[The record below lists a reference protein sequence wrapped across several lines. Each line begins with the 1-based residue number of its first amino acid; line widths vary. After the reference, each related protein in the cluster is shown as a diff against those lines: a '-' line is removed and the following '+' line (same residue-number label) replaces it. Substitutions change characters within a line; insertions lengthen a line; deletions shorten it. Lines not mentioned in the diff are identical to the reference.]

1 MPRLARLD
9 ISGLLQ
15 HVIVCGIERS
25 DIFND
30 DHDRQL
36 FVDRLFKLLSETGVR
51 CYAWALLSN
60 HFHLLLIPTSTSLS
74 YFMRRLLTGYA
85 VSFNRRNKRSGHLFQ
100 NRYKSI
106 VCEEEPYLLEL
117 VRYIHLNPL
126 RAGIV
131 HTMEELDFYP
141 WSGHATLVGNRQFD
155 VQEAAAV
162 LERFGKGTNAA
173 RRNYRQFVTEG
184 IAVGR
189 RDDLVG
195 GGLRRSQGERPN
207 NEYESF
213 DERILGGGDFVDGLK
228 QEYQLRDKIKSVISL
243 PLLLETVCATLLL
256 DPDMVR
262 RPSKN
267 RAPASARAI
276 ICRLAIYEL
285 GYTGSEVGKI
295 LHLGPTGV
303 SLASRRGEKIL
314 KSDPVILKAIMTSID
329 KEIMSLKTRAHAQRD
344 ETLLSSA

>member
-9 ISGLLQ
+9 ITGLLQ
-15 HVIVCGIERS
+15 HVIVRGIERR

-36 FVDRLFKLLSETGVR
+36 FVDRLFSLLSETGVR

-60 HFHLLLIPTSTSLS
+60 HFHLLLMPTFTSLS

-126 RAGIV
+126 RAGMV
-131 HTMEELDFYP
+131 TSLEELDLYP
-141 WSGHATLVGNRQFD
+141 WSGHAVLIGKRQLD
-155 VQEAAAV
+155 AQETGSI
-162 LERFGKGTNAA
+162 LERFGKNTTTA
-173 RRNYRQFVTEG
+173 RRNYRQFVSEG
-184 IAVGR
+184 IKAGR

-195 GGLRRSQGERPN
+195 GGLKRSQGERPN

-213 DERILGGGDFVDGLK
+213 DERVLGGGDFVDGLK
-228 QEYQLRDKIKSVISL
+228 QECTLRDKMKSVISL
-243 PLLLETVCATLLL
+243 TRLLEIVSATLML
-256 DPDMVR
+256 DPDLVR
-262 RPSKN
+262 RPSKS
-267 RAPASARAI
+267 RAPAAARAI
-276 ICRLAIYEL
+276 ICHLAIFEL
-285 GYTGSEVGKI
+285 GYNGQEVGKF

-314 KSDPVILKAIMTSID
+314 KSDPAMLNEIMESID
-329 KEIMSLKTRAHAQRD
+329 K
-344 ETLLSSA
+344 

>member
-15 HVIVCGIERS
+15 HVIVRGIEQR

-30 DHDRQL
+30 DHDRQS
-36 FVDRLFKLLSETGVR
+36 FTDRFFSLLSETGVR

-60 HFHLLLIPTSTSLS
+60 HAHFLLMPTSTPLSL
-74 YFMRRLLTGYA
+74 FMRRLLTGYA

-131 HTMEELDFYP
+131 ARLEELDYYP
-141 WSGHATLVGNRQFD
+141 WSGHAVLLGNRQLDGQDTD
-155 VQEAAAV
+155 VI
-162 LERFGKGTNAA
+162 LERFGKRILAA
-173 RRNYRQFVTEG
+173 RQKYRQFVSDG
-184 IAVGR
+184 IKTGR

-195 GGLRRSQGERPN
+195 GGLKRSQGERPI

-213 DERILGGGDFVDGLK
+213 DERVLGGGDFVDGLK
-228 QEYQLRDKIKSVISL
+228 QEFTLRDKMKSAI
-243 PLLLETVCATLLL
+243 TLTRLVEIVALTLSL
-256 DPDMVR
+256 DPDAVR

-267 RAPASARAI
+267 RAPATARGI
-276 ICRLAIYEL
+276 ICHLAIYEL
-285 GYTGSEVGKI
+285 GYTGREVGKF

-303 SLASRRGEKIL
+303 SLAARRGEK
-314 KSDPVILKAIMTSID
+314 VLKADQVLVQEIMTSID
-329 KEIMSLKTRAHAQRD
+329 K
-344 ETLLSSA
+344 

>member
-9 ISGLLQ
+9 IAGLLQ
-15 HVIVCGIERS
+15 HVIVRGIERR

-36 FVDRLFKLLSETGVR
+36 FVDRLFSLLSETGVR

-60 HFHLLLIPTSTSLS
+60 HFHLLLMPTSTPLS

-126 RAGIV
+126 RAGMV
-131 HTMEELDFYP
+131 TSLEELDLYP
-141 WSGHATLVGNRQFD
+141 WSGHTVLIGKRQFD
-155 VQEAAAV
+155 AQETGSI
-162 LERFGKGTNAA
+162 LERFGKSTTTA
-173 RRNYRQFVTEG
+173 RRNYRQFVLEG
-184 IAVGR
+184 IKTGR

-195 GGLRRSQGERPN
+195 GGLKRSQGERQN

-213 DERILGGGDFVDGLK
+213 DERVLGGGDFVDGLK
-228 QEYQLRDKIKSVISL
+228 QECTLRDKMKSVISL
-243 PLLLETVCATLLL
+243 TRLLEIVSATLILE
-256 DPDMVR
+256 PDLVR
-262 RPSKN
+262 RPSKS
-267 RAPASARAI
+267 RAPAAARAI
-276 ICRLAIYEL
+276 ICHLAIFEL
-285 GYTGSEVGKI
+285 AHSGKEVGKF

-314 KSDPVILKAIMTSID
+314 KSDPAMLKEIMGSID
-329 KEIMSLKTRAHAQRD
+329 K
-344 ETLLSSA
+344 

>member
-15 HVIVCGIERS
+15 HVMVRGIERR

-36 FVDRLFKLLSETGVR
+36 FVDRLFSLLSETGVR

-60 HFHLLLIPTSTSLS
+60 HAHLLLMPTVTPLS

-126 RAGIV
+126 RAGMV
-131 HTMEELDFYP
+131 ASLEELDQYP
-141 WSGHATLVGNRQFD
+141 WSGHSVLLGNRHNDAQD
-155 VQEAAAV
+155 SDAI
-162 LERFGKGTNAA
+162 LERFGKDATSA
-173 RRNYRQFVTEG
+173 RLNYRYFVSEG
-184 IAVGR
+184 INTGR

-195 GGLRRSQGERPN
+195 GGLKRSQGERRN
-207 NEYESF
+207 DEYESF
-213 DERILGGGDFVDGLK
+213 DERVLGGGDFVDGLK
-228 QEYQLRDKIKSVISL
+228 QECTLRHKMNTVISL
-243 PLLLETVCATLLL
+243 TRLLDIVSATLMV
-256 DPDMVR
+256 DPDLIR
-262 RPSKN
+262 RPSKS
-267 RAPASARAI
+267 RAPAGARAI
-276 ICRLAIYEL
+276 ICQLAIFEL
-285 GYTGSEVGKI
+285 GYTGNEVGKF

-314 KSDPVILKAIMTSID
+314 KSDPAMLKEIMRSID
-329 KEIMSLKTRAHAQRD
+329 K
-344 ETLLSSA
+344 

>member
-15 HVIVCGIERS
+15 HVIVRGIERR

-36 FVDRLFKLLSETGVR
+36 FVDRLFALLSETGVR

-60 HFHLLLIPTSTSLS
+60 HFHLLLMPTSTPLS

-85 VSFNRRNKRSGHLFQ
+85 VSFNHRNKRSGHLFQ

-126 RAGIV
+126 RAGMV
-131 HTMEELDFYP
+131 TSLEELDLYP
-141 WSGHATLVGNRQFD
+141 WSGHAVLLGNRQVD
-155 VQEAAAV
+155 TQETSAI
-162 LERFGKGTNAA
+162 LERFGKSTSVA

-184 IAVGR
+184 IKSGR

-195 GGLRRSQGERPN
+195 GGLKRSQGERPN
-207 NEYESF
+207 KEYESF
-213 DERILGGGDFVDGLK
+213 DERVLGGGDFVDGLK
-228 QEYQLRDKIKSVISL
+228 QECSLRDKMKSIISL
-243 PLLLETVCATLLL
+243 SRLLEIVSLTLML
-256 DPDMVR
+256 DPDLIR

-267 RAPASARAI
+267 RAPAAARAI
-276 ICRLAIYEL
+276 ICYLAIFEF
-285 GYTGSEVGKI
+285 GYNGSEVGKF

-314 KSDPVILKAIMTSID
+314 KSDSVMLKKITGSID
-329 KEIMSLKTRAHAQRD
+329 K
-344 ETLLSSA
+344 

>member
-9 ISGLLQ
+9 ITGLLQ
-15 HVIVCGIERS
+15 HVIVRGIERR

-36 FVDRLFKLLSETGVR
+36 FVDRLFSLLSETGVY

-60 HFHLLLIPTSTSLS
+60 HFHLLLMPTSTPLS

-106 VCEEEPYLLEL
+106 VCEEEPYLVEL

-126 RAGIV
+126 RAGMV
-131 HTMEELDFYP
+131 ANLDELDHYP
-141 WSGHATLVGNRQFD
+141 WSGHAVLMGNRQSD
-155 VQEAAAV
+155 AQATGAI
-162 LERFGKGTNAA
+162 LERFGKRASTA
-173 RRNYRQFVTEG
+173 RRNYRQFVSEG
-184 IAVGR
+184 IKTGR

-195 GGLRRSQGERPN
+195 GGLKRSQGERLN

-213 DERILGGGDFVDGLK
+213 DERVLGGGNFVDGLK
-228 QEYQLRDKIKSVISL
+228 QERTLRDKMNSVISL
-243 PLLLETVCATLLL
+243 THLLDIVSATLML
-256 DPDMVR
+256 DPDLVR
-262 RPSKN
+262 RPSKS
-267 RAPASARAI
+267 RAPAAARGI
-276 ICRLAIYEL
+276 ICHLAIFEL
-285 GYTGSEVGKI
+285 GYNGSEVGKF

-314 KSDPVILKAIMTSID
+314 KSDPVMLKGLMASID
-329 KEIMSLKTRAHAQRD
+329 K
-344 ETLLSSA
+344 